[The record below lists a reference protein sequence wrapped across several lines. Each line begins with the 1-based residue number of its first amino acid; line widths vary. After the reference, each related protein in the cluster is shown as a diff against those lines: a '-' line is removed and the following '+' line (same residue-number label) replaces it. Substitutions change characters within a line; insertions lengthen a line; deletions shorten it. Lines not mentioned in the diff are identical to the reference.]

1 MWYSVD
7 MKNYSVLHF
16 CLAGAFAAAMAV
28 QSATLDGIAAKVND
42 DVITVDEVATEMRHS
57 GAMANGVDFQVAY
70 SNAVESVIARRLILR
85 AAADRGLKMQE
96 WIVDNRVREIVK
108 DRFGGDMNKLN
119 ASLAQSRVSQTDW
132 RNDIRDE
139 MIVQA
144 MRYQLIDKNIVATPS
159 AMQQEYTNHPERY
172 QARAGTSV
180 NVILLRP
187 AEDGKGP
194 STEARAREILDRLAK
209 GEKFAKLAREFSADS
224 HAKDGGLW
232 KNVNPEETF
241 RAEVAT
247 AIAKLGIG
255 KVSPLIN
262 LDGWGFIVQ
271 KVDETKEAKRSFSEA
286 YDDIAANVKKGMA
299 ETKYREWIRRLREE
313 AFVKIYPTPST
324 K

>member
-1 MWYSVD
+1 MWYSFS
-7 MKNYSVLHF
+7 MKNFSVIRF
-16 CLAGAFAAAMAV
+16 CLVGAFAAAMAV

-42 DVITVDEVATEMRHS
+42 DVITVDEVAAEMRRT
-57 GAMANGVDFQVAY
+57 GAMANGADFDVAY
-70 SNAVESVIARRLILR
+70 SNAVDSVIARRLILR
-85 AAADRGLKMQE
+85 SAAERKLDMQE

-108 DRFGGDMNKLN
+108 DRFGGDMNKLK
-119 ASLAQSRVSQTDW
+119 ASLAQSRVAMTDW

-144 MRYQLIDKNIVATPS
+144 MRYQLIERTAVATPS
-159 AMQQEYTNHPERY
+159 AMQREYANHPERY
-172 QARAGTSV
+172 NAQAGTTV

-187 AEDGKGP
+187 AADDKAP
-194 STEARAREILDRLAK
+194 STEKRATEILDRLAK
-209 GEKFAKLAREFSADS
+209 GESFGKLAREFSADS

-241 RAEVAT
+241 RPEVAA

-271 KVDETKEAKRSFSEA
+271 KVSETKAAKRTFAEA
-286 YDDIAANVKKGMA
+286 YDDIAANVKQA
-299 ETKYREWIRRLREE
+299 EIETKYREWIQRLRSE
-313 AFVKIYPTPST
+313 AFIKTYPPPSVK
-324 K
+324 